1 MQKIP
6 VPMEWFIAI
15 LAALTVPLSVYTQLP
30 MWTTYVTW
38 AGAFLVGPN
47 EAIRKLFPTLIV
59 GTVCGVVFFA
69 LAFTLDPI
77 VGSIA
82 LTNSVLVFSM
92 TLGLLYLARIPVFAL
107 VPGIFFGFTCYVGVA
122 LAAHVSTIPALLAPW
137 VYTTIAMLLGPPLA
151 WICVAPYLPRE
162 VQPEIKAGAES
173 VVVPAE
179 NLSSSS

>member
-1 MQKIP
+1 MRKNP
-6 VPMEWFIAI
+6 VPMEWYIAI
-15 LAALTVPLSVYTQLP
+15 LAALTVPLSVYTRLP

-59 GTVCGVVFFA
+59 GSVSGVIFFA

-77 VGSIA
+77 VGSVA
-82 LTNSVLVFSM
+82 LFNSVLVFAM
-92 TLGLLYLARIPVFAL
+92 TLGLLYLARVPAFAL

-122 LAAHVSTIPALLAPW
+122 LAAQVTTIPSLFAPW
-137 VYTTIAMLLGPPLA
+137 VYGTIAMLLGPPMA
-151 WICVAPYLPRE
+151 WISVAPYVPRE
-162 VQPEIKAGAES
+162 VEPVAES

-179 NLSSSS
+179 KVSLSV